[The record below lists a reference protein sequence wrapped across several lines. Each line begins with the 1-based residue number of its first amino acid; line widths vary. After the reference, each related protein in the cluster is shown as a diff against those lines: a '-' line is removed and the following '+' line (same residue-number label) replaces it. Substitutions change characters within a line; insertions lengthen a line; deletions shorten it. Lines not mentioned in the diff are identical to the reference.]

1 MGRVVALL
9 LPGVGYAIVPLIL
22 LAIYESELVEVWG
35 GLTSLGLI
43 ALAGTSLI
51 VITIVCMIDMT
62 RLVPLSGCVA
72 GA

>member
-35 GLTSLGLI
+35 GLTG
-43 ALAGTSLI
+43 ADRAGRYESYRDHYS
-51 VITIVCMIDMT
+51 MHD
-62 RLVPLSGCVA
+62 
-72 GA
+72 